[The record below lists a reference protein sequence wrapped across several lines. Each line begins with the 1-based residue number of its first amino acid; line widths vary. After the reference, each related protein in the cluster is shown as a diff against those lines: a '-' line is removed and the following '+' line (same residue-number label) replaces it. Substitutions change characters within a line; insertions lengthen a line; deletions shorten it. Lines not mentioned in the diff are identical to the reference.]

1 MFPYDHCDEYTTLR
15 KYLDG
20 VNIFDIIK
28 GIYSFPFLE
37 PAGATTTI
45 NQMLLVN
52 YGSRRLF
59 SGFID
64 ITPEDVA
71 KHIISIYSDKWDALI
86 LAKADMGNISASNS
100 KRIKG
105 VETSTGNDDRET
117 ETINKVSAFNSDD
130 LLTDTGTTTTETGNK
145 TGTVNN
151 DVTEE
156 SFNLKT
162 LFENLPYVE
171 QTSIIN
177 VVIKDVSNYLTVSIY

>member
-1 MFPYDHCDEYTTLR
+1 MYPYCYEPLTLR

-45 NQMLLVN
+45 NQMLTVN
-52 YGSRRLF
+52 YGQRRLF
-59 SGFID
+59 SGFKD
-64 ITPEDVA
+64 ITPEDAA
-71 KHIISIYSDKWDALI
+71 KHIIAIYKDKWDALI
-86 LAKADMGNISASNS
+86 LAQADIGNISASQS
-100 KRIKG
+100 KRTKG
-105 VETSTGNDDRET
+105 VETSTGNDSRDT

-130 LLTDTGTTTTETGNK
+130 LLTDTGSTTTETGNK
-145 TGTVNN
+145 SGTVNN

-156 SFNLKT
+156 TFNLKT